1 MSGVDSSLHFLYSE
15 WGESLLLFTRSLP
28 TRKSCFFFQKLL
40 ASHSLLPLS
49 SELFCYSAA
58 GNLRLIP
65 SLIQILAQ

>member
-15 WGESLLLFTRSLP
+15 WGESLLFFTRLLP
-28 TRKSCFFFQKLL
+28 TRKRLVL
-40 ASHSLLPLS
+40 ESHSLLPLS
-49 SELFCYSAA
+49 PELFFYSAA